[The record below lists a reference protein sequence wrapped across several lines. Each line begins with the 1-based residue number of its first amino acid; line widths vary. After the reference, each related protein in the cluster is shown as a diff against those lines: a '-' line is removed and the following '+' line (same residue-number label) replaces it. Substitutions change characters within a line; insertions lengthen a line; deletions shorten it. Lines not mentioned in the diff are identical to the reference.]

1 MTYNVFGGRLN
12 LAQLINEMS
21 YTVWAKNV
29 SPVLCSYSY
38 DINWSACVHDPNVS
52 ILIYSQILL
61 K

>member
-21 YTVWAKNV
+21 YTVLAKNV

-38 DINWSACVHDPNVS
+38 DNWSACVHDPNVS